1 MTSAPPP
8 SGDGTPQQPVA
19 YPPAGYPQQP
29 VASQPQA
36 AYPQQPPAPY
46 QQQPVGYPQQYAY
59 PPQAYV
65 AARPTNVLA
74 VITLVLALVGISI
87 GAVIT
92 GHISLSQLKKTGEQG
107 RGMAIAGLIIGYV
120 GCAFWVL
127 FWIATLALPLL
138 WAGIFATVATN
149 GTAS

>member
-8 SGDGTPQQPVA
+8 TGDEAAAAYRPQQNV
-19 YPPAGYPQQP
+19 
-29 VASQPQA
+29 
-36 AYPQQPPAPY
+36 
-46 QQQPVGYPQQYAY
+46 YPQQYAY

-65 AARPTNVLA
+65 APPPTNVLA

-92 GHISLSQLKKTGEQG
+92 GHISLSQLGKTGEQG
-107 RGMAIAGLIIGYV
+107 RGIALAGLIIGYV

-127 FWIATLALPLL
+127 FWLATIAFPLPWL
-138 WAGIFATVATN
+138 GMFASV
-149 GTAS
+149 TASDPSF